1 MIATTTKAK
10 RHVLLLDDSP
20 LVLQVTRE
28 ALEAAGYQVSV
39 AKDLAEFEGQRGDV
53 DLILI
58 DVQMPEA
65 FGDDLAGV
73 LRGVHGVAT
82 PIYLFSMLDEADLA
96 EKARAAEIDG
106 YISKRAGIQALVGRV
121 HTILGAQG

>member
-1 MIATTTKAK
+1 MSTAPSKG
-10 RHVLLLDDSP
+10 HVLLFDDSP

-39 AKDLAEFEGQRGDV
+39 AKDLTEFEGQREGV

-65 FGDDLAGV
+65 FGDDVAMV
-73 LRGVHGVAT
+73 LRGAHGVKT

-106 YISKRAGIQALVGRV
+106 YISKRAGVEALVERINA
-121 HTILGAQG
+121 ILGA